1 MEVQFKEKVVIVTGS
16 SSGIGKATAIE
27 FAKAGAQV
35 VVHYNANKSGADEV
49 LSEISKLGGEAI
61 AIGGDLT
68 DTQVVDNLVHETISA
83 FGAIDILVNNAGT
96 LVERKNVAD
105 MSEELWDRV
114 MDVNMKSTYMCCHA
128 AIPYIRK
135 AKEGRIINVSSIAGR
150 NGGGL
155 GAGHYAAAKAASI
168 AFTKNLAKELAPDK
182 ILVNA
187 VAPGVITTPY
197 HDEYSSDEMRKKFAA
212 NTPLQREGLPEEV
225 AYGILFLASEQASF
239 ITGETLEIN
248 GGMLMD

>member
-1 MEVQFKEKVVIVTGS
+1 MNISFEGKVALVTGS

-27 FAKAGAQV
+27 FARSGAKV
-35 VVHYNANKSGADEV
+35 VVHYNSNKKGSVAVAE
-49 LSEISKLGGEAI
+49 EIKSMGGEAI
-61 AIGGDLT
+61 AIGGDL
-68 DTQVVDNLVHETISA
+68 VEKKNVDRLISETVKA
-83 FGAIDILVNNAGT
+83 FGGIDILVNNAGT
-96 LVERKNVAD
+96 LVERKNIAD
-105 MSEELWDRV
+105 MSEDLWDRV
-114 MDVNMKSTYMCCHA
+114 MDVNMKSTFLCTNA
-128 AIPYIRK
+128 AIPHIKKRK
-135 AKEGRIINVSSIAGR
+135 GGRIINISSVAGR

-155 GAGHYAAAKAASI
+155 GAGHYSAAKAAAI
-168 AFTKNLAKELAPDK
+168 AFTKNLAKELAMHN

-197 HDEYSSDEMRKKFAA
+197 HDEFSGDEMRKKFAA

-248 GGMLMD
+248 GGIWVH